1 MNKRWSLSIVA
12 ALLAAST
19 TSADAGAGDWLGR
32 VRLLSINPDVD
43 SSLPGLDVS
52 SEVAP
57 EVDVSYFLTNHL
69 ALELVATDSKFNVSL
84 NVAPLGSV
92 NVLPPTLL
100 LQYHFTPGQPFS
112 PYVGAGINYTRFH
125 DVNLASPLSLDKE
138 SWGAALQVG
147 FDVALN
153 ERFSFNLDLKKV
165 FIKTDVNSAGA
176 PLTDLKIDPWIIGAG
191 VGMKF

>member
-1 MNKRWSLSIVA
+1 
-12 ALLAAST
+12 
-19 TSADAGAGDWLGR
+19 
-32 VRLLSINPDVD
+32 
-43 SSLPGLDVS
+43 
-52 SEVAP
+52 
-57 EVDVSYFLTNHL
+57 
-69 ALELVATDSKFNVSL
+69 
-84 NVAPLGSV
+84 
-92 NVLPPTLL
+92 
-100 LQYHFTPGQPFS
+100 

>member
-69 ALELVATDSKFNVSL
+69 ALELVATDRKFNVSL
-84 NVAPLGSV
+84 NGAPLGSV
-92 NVLPPTLL
+92 KVLPPTLL

-191 VGMKF
+191 LGMKF